1 MFDCVSVIFV
11 KERTLI
17 SPQGEKRQRKARGS
31 LEHRSAS
38 FKTGSREHSLMFY
51 NKTECICRLLAT
63 AKAWDVFSNVS
74 VPERPD
80 SLSLL

>member
-1 MFDCVSVIFV
+1 M
-11 KERTLI
+11 RRA
-17 SPQGEKRQRKARGS
+17 RQRKARGN

-38 FKTGSREHSLMFY
+38 FKTGSRKDSLMFH

-63 AKAWDVFSNVS
+63 AKAWDVFSSVS

-80 SLSLL
+80 SLAFV